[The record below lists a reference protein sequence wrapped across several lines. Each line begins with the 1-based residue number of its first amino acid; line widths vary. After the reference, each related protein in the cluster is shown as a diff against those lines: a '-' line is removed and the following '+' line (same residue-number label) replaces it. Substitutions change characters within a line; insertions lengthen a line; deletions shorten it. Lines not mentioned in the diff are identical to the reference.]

1 MGHTYSNLLLHIAF
15 STKGRGPLIHDAFR
29 DRLHEYLG
37 GVAHEEFG
45 RPVKIGGTEDHVHG
59 LIVLRTDISLGEA
72 MAKWKSLSSVWVHK
86 TFSAEQ
92 DFAWQQGY
100 GAFSVSESLAD
111 KVKHYI
117 ANQAKRHRK
126 MTFEEEFVVLLKR
139 HGIPY
144 DPQRIWD

>member
-1 MGHTYSNLLLHIAF
+1 MGHTFTNVLLHIAF
-15 STKGRGPLIHDAFR
+15 STKGRRPLIHDAFR

-37 GVAHEEFG
+37 GVALKEFG
-45 RPVKIGGTEDHVHG
+45 RPVKIGGTENHVHG
-59 LIVLRTDISLGEA
+59 LIVLGTDISLGEA

-86 TFSAEQ
+86 TFPAEQ

-111 KVKHYI
+111 KVKGYI
-117 ANQAKRHRK
+117 ANQVEHHRK
-126 MTFEEEFVVLLKR
+126 MSFEEEFVALLER
-139 HGIPY
+139 HGIQY

>member
-1 MGHTYSNLLLHIAF
+1 MGHTFTNVLLHIAF
-15 STKGRGPLIHDAFR
+15 STKGRRPLIHDAFR

-37 GVAHEEFG
+37 GVALEEFG
-45 RPVKIGGTEDHVHG
+45 RPVKIGGAENHVHG

-86 TFSAEQ
+86 TFPAEQ

-111 KVKHYI
+111 KVKGYI
-117 ANQAKRHRK
+117 ANQVEHHRK
-126 MTFEEEFVVLLKR
+126 MSFEEEFVALLER
-139 HGIPY
+139 HGIQY